1 MRKATPFCAALRS
14 TDDLPVPAKITHL
27 RGNKK

>member
-1 MRKATPFCAALRS
+1 MRKTTPFCAVQRS
-14 TDDLPVPAKITHL
+14 ADDLPVLAKITHL